1 MADNVRRQALQ
12 VDELLDERE
21 GGRDHG
27 LRGDELCSCSV
38 TEMDNMIRGRRTH
51 RRHNC
56 KDIYN
61 PVLNKPKSA
70 LREIED
76 V

>member
-21 GGRDHG
+21 GSRDHG
-27 LRGDELCSCSV
+27 LRGDELDSCSV
-38 TEMDNMIRGRRTH
+38 ADMDDAIRGRTH
-51 RRHNC
+51 RRQNC

-61 PVLNKPKSA
+61 PVLNEHKSTS
-70 LREIED
+70 RKN
-76 V
+76 